1 MKKNDKDYDRIII
14 ALLALAFALMAIVA
28 MHLGDK
34 FMAKLFGV
42 LAILCF
48 GARGVEIFRGLH

>member
-1 MKKNDKDYDRIII
+1 MEKNDKDYQKIVI

-42 LAILCF
+42 LALLCF
-48 GARGVEIFRGLH
+48 GARGIEIFKRLH

>member
-1 MKKNDKDYDRIII
+1 MKKNDKDYNRIVI

-28 MHLGDK
+28 MYLGDK

-42 LAILCF
+42 LALLCF
-48 GARGVEIFRGLH
+48 GAKGIEIFKGLH